1 MKKYI
6 EDFLDP
12 FDTFY
17 RMIEK
22 KMTYVIILLPI
33 VIGVIGF
40 LFSVCVHI
48 HMDMTGRQFMRDVL
62 SDFVTVLALFVSF
75 TMGYL
80 SIIITSSSSNILDLK
95 HTESKHNGKDGLPYT
110 LYQVITTQITYAVIV
125 EIVLLLLCIIE
136 KFIINYF
143 PSILLKILCAIDIS
157 AFVHVIIVL
166 MLVIQNIYLT
176 FWNSNSD

>member
-6 EDFLDP
+6 EAFLDP

-95 HTESKHNGKDGLPYT
+95 HTESKHNT